1 MKTTTL
7 HSDIKTVF
15 IFKTVYIEVIQ
26 FLAPE
31 KYPIK
36 KKLKEKANNTPTFS
50 EKSDNYE
57 QGESDQNMII
67 QQGEDII
74 EMNLEQVNQMIQ
86 DPQTSIET
94 LIQMLSL

>member
-1 MKTTTL
+1 
-7 HSDIKTVF
+7 
-15 IFKTVYIEVIQ
+15 
-26 FLAPE
+26 LAPE

-67 QQGEDII
+67 
-74 EMNLEQVNQMIQ
+74 
-86 DPQTSIET
+86 
-94 LIQMLSL
+94 